1 MNIDAVILL
10 LLLNILV
17 IIVAVALKSRL
28 EGTKWRIM
36 MAILAVTIMSSA
48 IIWRLLHGGF

>member
-1 MNIDAVILL
+1 MNDVLILL
-10 LLLNILV
+10 FLLNFLV

-28 EGTKWRIM
+28 PGKKWKIM

-48 IIWRLLHGGF
+48 IIYRLLHGGF